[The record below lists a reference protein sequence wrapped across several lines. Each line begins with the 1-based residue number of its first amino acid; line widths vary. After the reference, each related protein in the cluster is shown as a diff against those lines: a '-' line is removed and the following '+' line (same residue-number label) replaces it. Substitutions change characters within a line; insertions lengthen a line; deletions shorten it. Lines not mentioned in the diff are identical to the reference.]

1 MKFREGDFIESRNG
15 LIFDVKGFVHPPDRV
30 VAFIRYF
37 PDLEGERT
45 KKALTYGKVYSL
57 SQRYAL
63 LKERFPRYL
72 VYDPVFD
79 ETLCEVPTKDVKRR
93 FDPIQ
98 KLRRLRQSKSL
109 DAVEN
114 SVVQLASLLK
124 ERADVPWNKI
134 GITGSVMIDLR
145 NPESDIDLIVYGSE
159 NCRKV
164 HGALRDMLAE
174 GDTPLRR
181 YDQDELKRLFDFRS
195 KDTETS
201 FEDFVRTENRK
212 VMQGKFG
219 DGDYFMR
226 FVRDWNEATE
236 HYGQITY
243 KNVGYARV
251 AATIE
256 NDAESIFTP
265 CTYGIRNVRILKG
278 SKISRLASIVSFRG
292 RFCEQARKGEKVI
305 AQGKVELVKEA
316 NRKYHRLL
324 LGNKPQ
330 DFITLQTT
338 RQ

>member
-1 MKFREGDFIESRNG
+1 VKTREGDFIETRG
-15 LIFDVKGFVHPPDRV
+15 GWIFDVKGLIHPPDKI
-30 VAFIRYF
+30 VAFVRYF
-37 PDLEGERT
+37 PHEKGERIRN
-45 KKALTYGKVYSL
+45 ALTFAKVYSFPE
-57 SQRYAL
+57 RFEI
-63 LKERFPRYL
+63 LKERLPQYL
-72 VYDPVFD
+72 VHDSVFD
-79 ETLCEVPTKDVKRR
+79 ETVCEVPVGDVEKRY
-93 FDPIQ
+93 DPINE
-98 KLRRLRQSKSL
+98 LRRLRETKSL
-109 DAVEN
+109 DSLETSA
-114 SVVQLASLLK
+114 VQLAKLLK
-124 ERADVPWNKI
+124 ERADTPWNKI
-134 GITGSVMIDLR
+134 GITGSVMIGLH
-145 NPESDIDLIVYGSE
+145 NPESDIDLVVYGSG

-164 HGALRDMLAE
+164 HSALGSMLAR
-174 GDTPLRR
+174 GDTSLRR

-201 FEDFVRTENRK
+201 FEDFVRSEHRK

-219 DGDYFMR
+219 DRDYFMR

-256 NDAESIFTP
+256 NGSESIFTP

-292 RFCEQARKGEKVI
+292 RFCEKARKGEKVI

>member
-37 PDLEGERT
+37 PDPEGERT

-98 KLRRLRQSKSL
+98 KLRKLRQSKSL

-201 FEDFVRTENRK
+201 FENFVRTETRK

-219 DGDYFMR
+219 DRDYFMR
-226 FVRDWNEATE
+226 FVKDWNEINE
-236 HYGQITY
+236 QYGQISYRNIGCAELT
-243 KNVGYARV
+243 
-251 AATIE
+251 ATIADDE
-256 NDAESIFTP
+256 ESIFTP
-265 CTYGIRNVRILKG
+265 CRYGLDEVRILKG
-278 SKISRLASIVSFRG
+278 TQTQDLTDIVSFRG
-292 RFCEQARKGEKVI
+292 RFCEQALKGETVI
-305 AQGKVELVKEA
+305 ARGKVEA
-316 NRKYHRLL
+316 FRKAGVNHNSSRLL
-324 LGNKPQ
+324 VGNRTS
-330 DFITLQTT
+330 DFMSSWT
-338 RQ
+338 